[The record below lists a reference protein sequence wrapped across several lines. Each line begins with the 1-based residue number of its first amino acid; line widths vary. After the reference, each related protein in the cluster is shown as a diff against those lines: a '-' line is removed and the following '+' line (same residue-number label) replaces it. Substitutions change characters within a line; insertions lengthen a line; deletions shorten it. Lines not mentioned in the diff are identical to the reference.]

1 MYIVTGATGFI
12 GSNLLAEMQQRGYS
26 DIVCCDTLGSGD
38 KWKNIAKRGAL
49 QLIFPNQLQGFIAE
63 HQSEIKAVL
72 HLGAISSTTE
82 TNVDSIVENNFQ
94 LTLQLYTF
102 CRAAGIPLIYASSA
116 ATYGAGERGFIDR
129 DDPAFLASLRP
140 LNPYG
145 WSKNAV
151 DKNISTHISTL
162 RTSKPSQVVGLKFF
176 NVYGPNEY
184 HKGMQM
190 SVVRHFFEQYRA
202 TGKVRLFKS
211 YRDDCADGEQRQANQ
226 SRVGRDVL
234 RLHIPGVPL
243 VHKIHPLLLPEH
255 RPEHKKENPDTQEY
269 DQTNQHRN
277 PSLQAD
283 VVRPKRRLRLA
294 DRLAADTVFS
304 DCIIP
309 VCTAKS
315 NPLSAQNT
323 GRLRNNQFVNVR
335 TRAQQRNNR
344 CALVFPSHAA

>member
-49 QLIFPNQLQGFIAE
+49 QLIFPNQLQGFIVE

-151 DKNISTHISTL
+151 DKYISTHISTL
-162 RTSKPSQVVGLKFF
+162 RTSKSSQVVGLKFF

-190 SVVRHFFEQYRA
+190 SVVRHFFEQYRT

-211 YRDDCADGEQRQANQ
+211 YRDDCADGEQRRDFVWVGDCVGVMLWMLDHPQVSGLFNVGTGSATSYNVVAQSIARCMGIEPVIEYIDMPDSVRNQ
-226 SRVGRDVL
+226 YQYFTEADLTKLRSVGYNAPFASVPD
-234 RLHIPGVPL
+234 GVEQY
-243 VHKIHPLLLPEH
+243 V
-255 RPEHKKENPDTQEY
+255 NGF
-269 DQTNQHRN
+269 
-277 PSLQAD
+277 
-283 VVRPKRRLRLA
+283 LA
-294 DRLAADTVFS
+294 TDDIYR
-304 DCIIP
+304 
-309 VCTAKS
+309 
-315 NPLSAQNT
+315 
-323 GRLRNNQFVNVR
+323 
-335 TRAQQRNNR
+335 
-344 CALVFPSHAA
+344 